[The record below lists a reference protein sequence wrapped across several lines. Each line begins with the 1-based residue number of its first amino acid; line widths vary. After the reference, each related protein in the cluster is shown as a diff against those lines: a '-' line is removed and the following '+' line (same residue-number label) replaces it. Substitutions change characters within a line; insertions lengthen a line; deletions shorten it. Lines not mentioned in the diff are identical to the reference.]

1 MESVGKSAAT
11 PGAQLQKRFEQC
23 RVKPGYQLGQ
33 DLIFLCFQRKVFFF
47 IGIMVQGVHL
57 VREAAFFMKLL
68 EAVKH
73 FVDKL
78 GGQNPGIYL
87 FLYLPDGDPFS
98 VVAYGG
104 IGQKYIG
111 FRNITAVKE
120 TFDVRIQRELQGL
133 KACPEPVKVQR
144 FHMGF
149 HLIIQLFQIHGC
161 SLLRDDRCFTA
172 RKETRKNQ
180 QLHPKRYRK
189 SDNS

>member
-1 MESVGKSAAT
+1 MT
-11 PGAQLQKRFEQC
+11 PASTKLTNTNGSMA
-23 RVKPGYQLGQ
+23 RVWMPGTADTSPVVTENGSSLCARSTETPRRPPWRASSNWASMTPRPTRKPAPWSW
-33 DLIFLCFQRKVFFF
+33 REP
-47 IGIMVQGVHL
+47 GVM
-57 VREAAFFMKLL
+57 FCSTSFS
-68 EAVKH
+68 
-73 FVDKL
+73 
-78 GGQNPGIYL
+78 GTG
-87 FLYLPDGDPFS
+87 PFS

-120 TFDVRIQRELQGL
+120 TFDVRIQRELQRL

-180 QLHPKRYRK
+180 KLHPKRYRK